1 MSIFDFY
8 SKKHRWKWLLFF
20 TFVAIVTISLWY
32 TNTIVSK
39 IARDEKKNVTLW
51 ADAINRRA
59 ELVNYTEQ
67 FFLRIQEEERRRVEL
82 LAEATKRAVEAETN
96 EELTFYSNII
106 QNNKTIPVV
115 QTNRQH
121 KILGARNVEFNP
133 DTVAFLRGELLKEFS
148 VYDPVTVDAGGTIN
162 YLYYKESKVYTE
174 LRDYLDELI
183 RDFFSE
189 TVINSASVPVIITDS
204 SMNKIIAQGNI
215 PYEKT
220 SDSIYM
226 HKMIEDMQSQNTP
239 IELQL
244 EKSTNYIF
252 YKDSLILTKL
262 QLYPIIQLGIIAL
275 FIFISYLIFSTSR
288 RSEQNQVWAGM
299 AKETAHQLGTPLS
312 SIMAWSELLRIKGE
326 TDVADELDKDVHRL
340 ETIAQRFS
348 KIGSEPTLK
357 DENIVHTVS
366 EAVTYLKQRTSSKVT
381 YNINLP
387 EKDHI
392 IVPLNIPLFEWVI
405 ENLCKNA
412 IDAMGG
418 AGSITLTMTEENDLV
433 IIDIADTGKG
443 IPKANFKS
451 IFNPGVTSKSRG
463 WGLGLT
469 LAKRII
475 NEYHNGKIFVK
486 SSMLDKGTTFRIIL
500 KK

>member
-8 SKKHRWKWLLFF
+8 SKKHRWKWVLFSI
-20 TFVAIVTISLWY
+20 FVAIVSISVWY
-32 TNTIVSK
+32 TNSIVSK
-39 IARDEKKNVTLW
+39 IARDEKKNITLW

-67 FFLRIQEEERRRVEL
+67 FFLRIQQEERRRVEL
-82 LAEATKRAVEAETN
+82 LAEATKRAVNAETN
-96 EELTFYSNII
+96 EELTFYSNIM

-115 QTNRQH
+115 QTDRNH
-121 KILGARNVEFNP
+121 KILGVRNVDFNVDSVTYLRGDLLEEFN
-133 DTVAFLRGELLKEFS
+133 
-148 VYDPVTVDAGGTIN
+148 VYEPVKVDAGGTIN
-162 YLYYKESKVYTE
+162 YLYYKESKVYSE
-174 LRDYLDELI
+174 LRSYLDELI

-204 SMNKIIAQGNI
+204 SMSRVIAHGNI
-215 PYEKT
+215 PYSLT
-220 SDSIYM
+220 SDSVYM
-226 HKMIEDMQSQNTP
+226 SEMIMDMRSQNTP
-239 IELQL
+239 IELEL
-244 EKSTNYIF
+244 EHSTNYIL
-252 YKDSLILTKL
+252 YKDSLILTQL
-262 QLYPIIQLGIIAL
+262 QIYPIIQLGIIAL

-312 SIMAWSELLRIKGE
+312 SIMAWSELLRLKGE
-326 TDVADELDKDVHRL
+326 DEVAAELDKDVHRL

-357 DENIVHTVS
+357 EEDIIA
-366 EAVTYLKQRTSSKVT
+366 AVDNAILYLRGRSSKKVQ
-381 YNINLP
+381 YHIHLP
-387 EKDHI
+387 KERKI
-392 IVPLNIPLFEWVI
+392 FVPLNIPLFEWVI

-412 IDAMGG
+412 IDAMEG
-418 AGSITLTMTEENDLV
+418 AGDISINLEETEDQV
-433 IIDIADTGKG
+433 MIDISDTGKG
-443 IPKANFKS
+443 ISKASFKS

-469 LAKRII
+469 LARRII
-475 NEYHNGKIFVK
+475 NEYHKGKIFVK
-486 SSMLDKGTTFRIIL
+486 SSTIDKGTTFRIIL

>member
-8 SKKHRWKWLLFF
+8 NKKHRWKWVLFF
-20 TFVAIVTISLWY
+20 TFVAIVSGSIWY
-32 TNTIVSK
+32 TNSIVSK
-39 IARDEKKNVTLW
+39 IARDEKKNITLW

-59 ELVNYTEQ
+59 ELVNYTEK

-82 LAEATKRAVEAETN
+82 LAEATKRAVEAVTN
-96 EELTFYSNII
+96 EELTFYSNIM

-115 QTNRQH
+115 QTDKNH
-121 KILGARNVEFNP
+121 KILGIRNVNFSV
-133 DTVAFLRGELLKEFS
+133 DTVSHLRGSLLKEFT
-148 VYDPVTVDAGGTIN
+148 VYEPVKVDAGGTIN
-162 YLYYKESKVYTE
+162 YLYYKESKVYSE
-174 LRDYLDELI
+174 LRTYLDELVQ
-183 RDFFSE
+183 DFLSE

-204 SMNKIIAQGNI
+204 SMTLVIAHGNI
-215 PYEKT
+215 PYEMT
-220 SDSIYM
+220 TDSLYM
-226 HKMIEDMQSQNTP
+226 MKMIKDMRSYNTP

-244 EKSTNYIF
+244 ENSTNYIL
-252 YKDSLILTKL
+252 YKDSLILTQL
-262 QLYPIIQLGIIAL
+262 QIYPIIQLGIIAL
-275 FIFISYLIFSTSR
+275 FILISYLIFSTSR

-312 SIMAWSELLRIKGE
+312 SIMAWSELLRLKGDE
-326 TDVADELDKDVHRL
+326 DIASELDKDVHRL

-357 DENIVHTVS
+357 LEDISSAIENAI
-366 EAVTYLKQRTSSKVT
+366 EYLRGRTSSKVN
-381 YNINLP
+381 YHINLP
-387 EKDHI
+387 QKKTI
-392 IVPLNIPLFEWVI
+392 LIPLNIPLFEWVI

-418 AGSITLTMTEENDLV
+418 AGEITIEMEETEDQV
-433 IIDIADTGKG
+433 IIDISDTGKG
-443 IPKANFKS
+443 ISKTSFRT

-475 NEYHNGKIFVK
+475 KEYHNGRIYVK
-486 SSMLDKGTTFRIIL
+486 SSSIDKGTTFRIML

>member
-1 MSIFDFY
+1 MSFFDIY
-8 SKKHRWKWLLFF
+8 GKKHWWKWVLFF
-20 TFVAIVTISLWY
+20 TFLVIVSISLWY
-32 TNTIVSK
+32 TNSIVSK
-39 IARDEKKNVTLW
+39 IARDEKKNITLW

-67 FFLRIQEEERRRVEL
+67 FFLRMQEEERRRVEL
-82 LAEATKRAVEAETN
+82 LAEATQNSVEAETN
-96 EELTFYSNII
+96 RELSFYSKII
-106 QNNKTIPVV
+106 QDNKTIPVV
-115 QTNRQH
+115 QTNRNR
-121 KILGARNVEFNP
+121 KIIGVRNVNFDV
-133 DTVAFLRGELLKEFS
+133 DTVKYLRGDLLDEFS
-148 VYDPVTVDAGGTIN
+148 VYDPVKVDVGGTIN
-162 YLYYKESKVYTE
+162 YLYYKESKVYSE
-174 LRDYLDELI
+174 LRTYLDELVQ
-183 RDFFSE
+183 DFFSE

-204 SMNKIIAQGNI
+204 SMTKVIAHGNI
-215 PYEKT
+215 PYEMT
-220 SDSIYM
+220 EDSAY
-226 HKMIEDMQSQNTP
+226 MIEMIDDMRSQNTP

-244 EKSTNYIF
+244 EQSTNYIL
-252 YKDSLILTKL
+252 YKDSLILTQL
-262 QLYPIIQLGIIAL
+262 QIYPIVQLGIIAL

-312 SIMAWSELLRIKGE
+312 SIMAWSELLRLKGE
-326 TDVADELDKDVHRL
+326 DEISVELDKDVHRL

-357 DENIVHTVS
+357 DEDIIKAIVNAI
-366 EAVTYLKQRTSSKVT
+366 EYLRGRTSSKVN
-381 YNINLP
+381 YHINLP
-387 EKDHI
+387 RDKQLLI
-392 IVPLNIPLFEWVI
+392 PLNIPLFEWVI

-418 AGSITLTMTEENDLV
+418 AGEITIAMEEEEDQV
-433 IIDIADTGKG
+433 MIDISDTGKG
-443 IPKANFKS
+443 MSKGNYKT

-486 SSMLDKGTTFRIIL
+486 SSAIDKGTTFRIIL